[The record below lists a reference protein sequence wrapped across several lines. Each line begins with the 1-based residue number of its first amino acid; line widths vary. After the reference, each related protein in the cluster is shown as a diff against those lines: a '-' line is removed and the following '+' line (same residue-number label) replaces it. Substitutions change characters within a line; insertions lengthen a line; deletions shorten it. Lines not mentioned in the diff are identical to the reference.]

1 MTQVHP
7 SRRSRLA
14 VIGSAG
20 VLALAGSVVAALPA
34 GAAGGNGCENRNNDT
49 VAKLTECVT
58 VDGVTEHL
66 EALQGIADDNGGTRV
81 SGSPGYDASVDY
93 VAEQLEGAGYTVTR
107 QPFEFPF
114 FEQTS
119 PSVFSRVSPDPLTF
133 VEGTDYAVATYSGT
147 GDVTG
152 VVQAVDVVIP
162 PSPAANGNTS
172 GCEDADF
179 ATFTAG
185 NIALLQRGTCTFGEK
200 VANAVE
206 AGAAGVVLFN
216 EGQPGRE
223 DLLSPTL
230 GAPIEG
236 AVPVVGVSHQAG
248 VDLQGDTVR
257 LAVTT
262 VSELRDTENVI
273 AELPGRTTDNV
284 VMAGAHLDSV
294 AAGPGINDNGSGSA
308 AILEVAQDVAE
319 TKPQNTIRFAWWGAE
334 EYGLLGS
341 NHYVSQLDEQQVAD
355 IGLYLN
361 FDMVGSPNFARFI
374 YDGDQSAFT
383 APVVVPEGSDQI
395 EYVFEDYY
403 EQRQLP
409 YEATE
414 FSGRSDYQAFI
425 LAGIPSGG
433 LFTGAEGIKTP
444 EQAADYGGTAGT
456 AYDPN
461 YHQAGDTIGNV
472 DRDALDQNSDA
483 IAYAVLTLAY
493 DTARVNGVTGQPV
506 PGGTFEGDPDARQYR
521 QPSGMEVGGGG
532 LSPDHGHDHDHGHGG
547 DAV

>member
-34 GAAGGNGCENRNNDT
+34 GAAGGCETRNNNT
-49 VAKLTECVT
+49 VAKLTDCVT
-58 VDGVTEHL
+58 VEGVTEHL
-66 EALQGIADDNGGTRV
+66 QAFQDIATAKGGTRV

-93 VAEQLEGAGYTVTR
+93 VEQRLKAAGYSVTR
-107 QPFEFPF
+107 QAFEFPF

-119 PSVFSRVSPDPLTF
+119 PSAFSRVSPDPVTY
-133 VEGTDYAVATYSGT
+133 VEGTDYAVATYSGSGEVQGT
-147 GDVTG
+147 I
-152 VVQAVDVVIP
+152 QAVDVVIP
-162 PSPAANGNTS
+162 PSPAPNGNTS

-179 ATFTAG
+179 ANFVRG
-185 NIALLQRGTCTFGEK
+185 NIALIQRGTCTFGQK
-200 VANAVE
+200 VQNAVE

-223 DLLSPTL
+223 TLLSPTL

-236 AVPVVGVSHQAG
+236 AVPVVGVSFATGAQFAAA
-248 VDLQGDTVR
+248 QTV
-257 LAVTT
+257 VSFDIQTI
-262 VSELRDTENVI
+262 SELRDTENVI
-273 AELPGRTTDNV
+273 AELPGRTSDNV

-308 AILEVAQDVAE
+308 AILEVAE
-319 TKPQNTIRFAWWGAE
+319 NITKVKPENTIRFAWWGAE

-341 NHYVSQLDEQQVAD
+341 NYYVSQLSTQQKAD

-383 APVVVPEGSDQI
+383 APVTVPPGSDQI
-395 EYVFEDYY
+395 EYVFEDYF
-403 EQRQLP
+403 ERRQLP

-433 LFTGAEGIKTP
+433 LFTGAEGVKTP
-444 EQAADYGGTAGT
+444 AQAADYGGTAGL

-461 YHQAGDTIGNV
+461 YHQAGDTLGNV
-472 DRDALDQNSDA
+472 NREALDTNSDA

-493 DTARVNGVTGQPV
+493 DTSRVNEVAGRPV
-506 PGGTFEGDPDARQYR
+506 PGGTFEGDPDAREFR
-521 QPSGMEVGGGG
+521 QPSGKEVGGGG
-532 LSPDHGHDHDHGHGG
+532 LSPDHGHDHDHDHG
-547 DAV
+547 DEI

>member
-7 SRRSRLA
+7 SRRSRFA
-14 VIGSAG
+14 VIGTAG
-20 VLALAGSVVAALPA
+20 ALALAGSVVAALPA
-34 GAAGGNGCENRNNDT
+34 GAAGGNGCENRNNNT

-58 VDGVTEHL
+58 VEGVTEHL
-66 EALQGIADDNGGTRV
+66 EALQAIADANDGTRV
-81 SGSPGYDASVDY
+81 SGSPGYDASADY
-93 VAEQLEGAGYTVTR
+93 VVDQLRGAGYTVTR

-114 FEQTS
+114 FEQRS
-119 PSVFSRVSPDPLTF
+119 PSVFSRVSPEPGATF

-147 GDVTG
+147 GDATA
-152 VVQAVDVVIP
+152 VVQAVDVTIP
-162 PSPAANGNTS
+162 PVGAANGNTS
-172 GCEDADF
+172 GCETADF
-179 ATFTAG
+179 AGFTAG
-185 NIALLQRGTCTFGEK
+185 NIALIQRGTCTFGVK
-200 VANAVE
+200 VANAVA

-216 EGQPGRE
+216 EGQPGR
-223 DLLSPTL
+223 DTLLSPTL

-236 AVPVVGVSHQAG
+236 AVPVVGVGYQAG

-257 LAVTT
+257 IKVDAI
-262 VSELRDTENVI
+262 SELRGTENVI
-273 AELPGRTTDNV
+273 AELPGRTADNV

-308 AILEVAQDVAE
+308 AILEVARNVAR

-341 NHYVSQLDEQQVAD
+341 NHYVAQLTDQQKAD
-355 IGLYLN
+355 LGLYLN

-383 APVVVPEGSDQI
+383 APVTVPQGSDQI
-395 EYVFEDYY
+395 EYVLEDYF
-403 EQRQLP
+403 EQRRLP

-433 LFTGAEGIKTP
+433 LFTGAEGVKTP
-444 EQAADYGGTAGT
+444 EQAADYGGTAGQ

-461 YHQAGDTIGNV
+461 YHQVGDTLANV
-472 DRDALDQNSDA
+472 NRTALDTNSDA

-493 DTARVNGVTGQPV
+493 DTSRVNGVTGQPV
-506 PGGTFEGDPDARQYR
+506 PGGTFQGNPADRDFR
-521 QPSGMEVGGGG
+521 QPAGKETGGGG
-532 LSPDHGHDHDHGHGG
+532 LAHDHEHSHG